1 MRFEFKTKHYIGITA
16 GVLIFILDSIFFLGL
31 IPDFGPKKWF
41 YSPILVIAL
50 MIALST
56 FISDFFKE
64 TKRQKEIELKFLEF
78 IRSLLGSVRSGVNIS
93 QAILNVAS
101 ADYGSLTPYVKKLA
115 HQIEWGFPLHQA
127 LNTFAKD
134 TGNEI
139 VERSIKIIIQAER
152 SGGDTASVLDS
163 VTGSTYEIKKVKEE
177 QKTSSYSQ
185 TVQGYIIFFVFIA
198 TMLVL
203 QVYLIPKMADI
214 GQEISGGIG
223 GMGILGSAGAAAAS
237 SLDLGTVVIVT
248 IIVQGLFAG
257 LMLGK
262 FAENDFR
269 SGVKHSLVMV
279 IAGYLIMSTVVG
291 IMTAPLLLLIPK
303 RWFKLENKE

>member
-1 MRFEFKTKHYIGITA
+1 MRFELKQKHYISI
-16 GVLIFILDSIFFLGL
+16 GVGIFIFLLDSIFFLGL
-31 IPDFGPKKWF
+31 IPDFGSKRWF
-41 YSPILVIAL
+41 YNPILVIAL
-50 MIALST
+50 LIGLST

-64 TKRQKEIELKFLEF
+64 TKRQKELELKFLEF

-93 QAILNVAS
+93 QAILNVSS

-115 HQIEWGFPLHQA
+115 HQIEWGFPLHKA
-127 LNTFAKD
+127 LTTFAKD
-134 TGNEI
+134 TNNDI
-139 VERSIKIIIQAER
+139 IERSIRIIIQAER
-152 SGGDTASVLDS
+152 SGGDIASVLDS

-203 QVYLIPKMADI
+203 QVYLIPKMEII
-214 GQEISGGIG
+214 GTEISGGIG
-223 GMGILGSAGAAAAS
+223 GILGNSATAAAKGG
-237 SLDLGTVVIVT
+237 LDLNTVVIVT
-248 IIVQGLFAG
+248 VIVQGLFAG

-269 SGVKHSLVMV
+269 SGVKHSLIMV
-279 IAGYLIMSTVVG
+279 VVGYLLISTVVG
-291 IMTAPLLLLIPK
+291 IMVAPFLFMIPK
-303 RWFKLENKE
+303 RWFK